1 MTPFQRRFDRL
12 MGLVALAALGIGIL
26 LVLQPFVSS
35 ILWAIVLTYSTWPV
49 YEVVRR
55 GVRGRATLAAS
66 IMTAL
71 LALVVLLPVTLV
83 GIGFGDSVAPV
94 ADAVRKSLRDG
105 LPDLPAWIQGLPI
118 VGERLQAYWA
128 TIAHDSTLL
137 LQDLARLLEPFKSKL
152 VAGGLRI
159 GEGLLYLVLSVV
171 LAFFFYRDG
180 DAAAGAYSRA
190 LQRIAGARA
199 ARLTQVAGGT
209 IRSVVY
215 GILGTA
221 LAQAILAAV
230 GLWIAGVPA
239 ALLWGTL
246 TFFLSVVPVGP
257 PLVWGGAAIW
267 LFYEGSIGW
276 AVFVALWGFFLV
288 SGVDN
293 VIKPYLISR
302 GSRLPFILTLL
313 GVLGGALAFGFIGVF
328 LGPLLLALG
337 YRLLQEW
344 GSVGAALPP
353 VQERTADAQ
362 NAGTAGCGDATQEGV
377 APPKSPE

>member
-49 YEVVRR
+49 YEIVRR
-55 GVRGRATLAAS
+55 GVGGRATLAAS
-66 IMTAL
+66 LMTAL
-71 LALVVLLPVTLV
+71 LALVVVLPVTLV
-83 GIGFGDSVAPV
+83 VIGFGDSVAPV
-94 ADAVRKSLRDG
+94 ADAVRKSMRDG
-105 LPDLPAWIQGLPI
+105 LPDLPAWIQGVPI
-118 VGERLQAYWA
+118 VGERLQAYWM
-128 TIAHDSTLL
+128 TIANDSTRL

-180 DAAAGAYSRA
+180 DAAAEAYSRA

-221 LAQAILAAV
+221 LAQAILAAA

-267 LFYEGSIGW
+267 LFYQSSIGW
-276 AVFVALWGFFLV
+276 AVFIVLWGFFLV

-344 GSVGAALPP
+344 GSVEAAPRPAPRHGADTQDPSA
-353 VQERTADAQ
+353 
-362 NAGTAGCGDATQEGV
+362 AGCGSAAQEGV
-377 APPKSPE
+377 ADPQSRE